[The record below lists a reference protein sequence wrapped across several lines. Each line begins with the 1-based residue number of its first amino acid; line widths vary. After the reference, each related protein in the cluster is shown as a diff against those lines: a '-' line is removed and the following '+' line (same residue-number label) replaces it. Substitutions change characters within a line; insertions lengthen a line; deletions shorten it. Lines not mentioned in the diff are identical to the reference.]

1 MKGQKVQQVIEVET
15 LHRVLDMDVVDD
27 YRVAIDGGAHVG
39 TWSALMA
46 VHFGRV
52 IAFEPNPPTY
62 ETLKA
67 NLAGTEN
74 VELRCQAL
82 MDKAGA
88 VRVFP
93 PRPNKALTGWQVE
106 AAPDGGSR
114 AVAID
119 DFELSH
125 CGLIKLDLEGAE
137 LLALKGAHKTISRCR
152 PVLVVE
158 FCGLS
163 SRFGHSDRMIQGHL
177 ISAGYRELFR
187 AGADRVFVPD

>member
-1 MKGQKVQQVIEVET
+1 MKGQKAAQIAEVET
-15 LHRVLDMDVVDD
+15 LHRVIELDVIED

-46 VHFGRV
+46 VHFRRV

-62 ETLKA
+62 EM
-67 NLAGTEN
+67 LAGNTKDLGN
-74 VELRCQAL
+74 VEARCQAL
-82 MDKAGA
+82 MQRAGH
-88 VRVFP
+88 VTVFP
-93 PRPNKALTGWQVE
+93 PRPNKVLTGWQVK
-106 AAPDGGSR
+106 PDADGASDG
-114 AVAID
+114 VAID
-119 DFELSH
+119 DFELDH

-137 LLALKGAHKTISRCR
+137 LLALRGAEKTIRRCR

-187 AGADRVFVPD
+187 SGPDRVFVPN